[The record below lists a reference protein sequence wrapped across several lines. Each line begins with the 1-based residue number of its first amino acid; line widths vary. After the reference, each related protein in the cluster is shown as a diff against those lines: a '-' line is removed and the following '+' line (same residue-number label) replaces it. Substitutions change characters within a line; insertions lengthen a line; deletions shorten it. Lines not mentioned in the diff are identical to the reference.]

1 VLGRV
6 LAALAFPLALLPGPA
21 MAGDIAVLLTA
32 DVPQY
37 RDAIKGFRSALKG
50 HRVTAEYDMR
60 GDPALGARMVDEI
73 KTKDRPDMV
82 FAVGIY
88 ALQVAAANAGSL
100 PVVYAMVLNPPSLLP
115 AAAKNVTGASMN
127 VPVDQTFQ
135 VLKQLGPGIRK
146 VGVLYHPDKTGYL
159 VQRAAAVAPQQGLT
173 LVAKDVRNEKEAI
186 AALAALQQAGVDV
199 IWILPDETNLSDP
212 VIQQMLLLSYRSK
225 IPLVGLSEKHADRG
239 ALLSLSF
246 ASSEDIGKQ
255 AAELANSILAGR
267 PPAEVPPTNARQV
280 HLTVNLKAAQK
291 LGMVVPPG
299 LIGIANNVIR

>member
-1 VLGRV
+1 
-6 LAALAFPLALLPGPA
+6 
-21 MAGDIAVLLTA
+21 MTA
-32 DVPQY
+32 DVPEY
-37 RDAIKGFRSALKG
+37 REALRGFRSALKG
-50 HRVTAEYDMR
+50 HRVTAEYNMQ
-60 GDPALGARMVDEI
+60 GDAAQGAKMLAEI
-73 KTKDRPDMV
+73 KTKVKPDLV
-82 FAVGIY
+82 FAVGIW
-88 ALQVAAANAGSL
+88 ALQVAAAEAGPL

-115 AAAKNVTGASMN
+115 PAAKNVTGASMN
-127 VPVDQTFQ
+127 VPVDQTLQ
-135 VLKQLGPGIRK
+135 VLKQLGPQVRR

-159 VQRAAAVAPQQGLT
+159 VKRAQAVAQQQGLT
-173 LVAKDVRNEKEAI
+173 LVTKEVRSQKEAI
-186 AALAALQQAGVDV
+186 AALGALQQVGVDV

-225 IPLVGLSEKHADRG
+225 IPLVGLSEKHAERG

-255 AAELANSILAGR
+255 AADLANSILAGQA
-267 PPAEVPPTNARQV
+267 PADIPYTTARI